1 MNSPTERYH
10 TIVIGAGSMGSATC
24 AVPERQVLG

>member
-1 MNSPTERYH
+1 MNSPTKRYH

-24 AVPERQVLG
+24 YELTKRGK

>member
-1 MNSPTERYH
+1 MMNPPTKQYH

-24 AVPERQVLG
+24 YELAK